1 MAPAQTDPR
10 APRGVSSSSEG
21 ESRVDAR
28 RYIAALRRSRW
39 LIAGIAGVL
48 TFGVLVISLVLPDNY
63 TADATIVL
71 DVNDPVFGTSDTESV
86 IRQLQTL
93 DSQIDS
99 ATVRAAAAE
108 KLDVSDPDDLEG
120 TFDSTVD
127 PEANLITISATD
139 RDPDQA
145 ALVANTIAT
154 VFIAQDTKQ
163 QQARLRLQLAQANAQ
178 LAQAPPAEKE
188 ALQQQIGSLRAQL
201 SSQATELTLVEKAEP
216 PTTPSSPR
224 PLRNSV
230 LALFAG
236 LFIGVIIALARDQL
250 RPSIAGARELSRTT
264 GLPLLAAVPYAGNR
278 FSRNRQVASAIEH
291 EAYQQLAAGL
301 RLAVPPSEGK
311 LILVTSS
318 VHGEGKTTATARVGR
333 LLAQA
338 GNRTLL
344 VSADLRWPRL
354 HEIYGVPLEP
364 GMTEALDL
372 ATRAG
377 VSAELIPATINEV
390 RSGGIGGALH
400 VLTSGAKPRDPATL
414 LNSEIARDF
423 FAAIRELDYD
433 FVLIDAPPLLGI
445 ADCQGLAQVADV
457 LILVSRLDR
466 ITVDNLADAME
477 FLDRQPIE
485 TLGHV
490 VIGATID
497 TSPYFLGD
505 RQSEVAGEAGS
516 RNRM

>member
-1 MAPAQTDPR
+1 MAPPYTDPR
-10 APRGVSSSSEG
+10 APRGVSSASEG

-28 RYIAALRRSRW
+28 RYLTALRRSRW
-39 LIAGIAGVL
+39 LIAGIAGLL
-48 TFGVLVISLVLPDNY
+48 TLTVLVISLVLPSNY
-63 TADATIVL
+63 TAEATIVL
-71 DVNDPVFGTSDTESV
+71 DVSDPVFGTSDTESV

-99 ATVRAAAAE
+99 VTVRAAAAK
-108 KLDVSDPDDLEG
+108 KLGVSDPDDLEG
-120 TFDSTVD
+120 QFKSEVD
-127 PEANLITISATD
+127 PEANLIRISATD
-139 RDPDQA
+139 RDPDEA
-145 ALVANTIAT
+145 AKRANTIAT
-154 VFIAQDTKQ
+154 VFIAQDTQRQ
-163 QQARLRLQLAQANAQ
+163 QDRIREQLAQANAQ
-178 LAQAPPAEKE
+178 LAQAPPGE
-188 ALQQQIGSLRAQL
+188 ADALRQQIGSLRAQL

-224 PLRNSV
+224 PLRNAV

-236 LFIGVIIALARDQL
+236 LFIAVIIALARDQL

-264 GLPLLAAVPYAGNR
+264 GLPLLAAIPYAGNR
-278 FSRNRQVASAIEH
+278 FSRNRQVVSAIEH

-354 HEIYGVPLEP
+354 HDIFGLPLEP

-372 ATRAG
+372 AARAG
-377 VSAELIPATINEV
+377 VTPELIPATVNRV
-390 RSGGIGGALH
+390 RSGGIGGELH

-423 FAAIRELDYD
+423 FATIRELDYD

-466 ITVDNLADAME
+466 ITVDNLTDAME

-505 RQSEVAGEAGS
+505 RQAEASAESSSESA
-516 RNRM
+516 